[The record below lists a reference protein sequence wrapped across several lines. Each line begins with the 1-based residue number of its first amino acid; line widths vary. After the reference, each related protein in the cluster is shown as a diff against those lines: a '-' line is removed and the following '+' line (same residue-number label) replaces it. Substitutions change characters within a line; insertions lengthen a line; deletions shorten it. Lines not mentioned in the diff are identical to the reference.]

1 MNSVV
6 INTGVD
12 SCRICVMSRND
23 GGVSLYQVYHD
34 VYSISF
40 SDISEPCDICITKP
54 GYVPYVATYQ
64 DTMYIQNETIDDNR
78 IFIARQIIGGDSVT
92 TSIPYGP
99 VIIENGKVKIFGT
112 DGVEIFNSFEVQ
124 TGAELEINP

>member
-1 MNSVV
+1 
-6 INTGVD
+6 
-12 SCRICVMSRND
+12 
-23 GGVSLYQVYHD
+23 
-34 VYSISF
+34 
-40 SDISEPCDICITKP
+40 
-54 GYVPYVATYQ
+54 
-64 DTMYIQNETIDDNR
+64 MYIQNETIDDNR